1 MFFRIGV
8 LDEEQQVFIKR
19 LPGLNK
25 LIGMMVNLKEY
36 GWERA
41 VIV

>member
-25 LIGMMVNLKEY
+25 LIGIMVNL
-36 GWERA
+36 
-41 VIV
+41 